1 VPHRLRP
8 PRPPLPRFA
17 VAWFPAFEGI
27 ERIEA
32 FRARHDPMAS
42 LVPAHLSLV
51 FPFGTAQSALQVA
64 THVQRVVSR
73 FPPIAV
79 TFRPVRL
86 FANEFVFLMATRGA
100 AAVVELHD
108 RLYTRSL
115 RTKLRRDLGY
125 EPHIT
130 IARNDDLA
138 ALERAHA
145 EAQEEFGHEFST
157 VMREVSVLAVA
168 QDGRIER
175 LRDIALHTL

>member
-1 VPHRLRP
+1 VPTRLRR

-17 VAWFPAFEGI
+17 VAWFPSFEGI
-27 ERIEA
+27 ERIES
-32 FRARHDPMAS
+32 FRAKHDPMAR
-42 LVPAHLSLV
+42 LVRAHLSLV
-51 FPFGTAQSALQVA
+51 FPFSTAQSALQVS

-115 RTKLRRDLGY
+115 RAKLRRDLSY

-130 IARNDDLA
+130 LARNADLA
-138 ALERAHA
+138 ALEGAFA
-145 EAQEEFGHEFST
+145 EALEQFGDELGA
-157 VMREVSVLAVA
+157 VMREVSVLAVGE
-168 QDGRIER
+168 DGRIER
-175 LRDIALHTL
+175 LRDIALDSA

>member
-1 VPHRLRP
+1 VPTRLRP

-17 VAWFPAFEGI
+17 VAWFPDFAGLEGI
-27 ERIEA
+27 EE
-32 FRARHDPMAS
+32 FRRRHDPAAA

-51 FPFGTAQSALQVA
+51 FPFATAQSALQVE

-73 FPPIAV
+73 HPPIAV
-79 TFRPVRL
+79 TFRPLRL

-115 RTKLRRDLGY
+115 RSKLRTDLGY

-130 IARNDDLA
+130 LARNAELA
-138 ALERAHA
+138 RVEAAYA
-145 EAQEEFGHEFST
+145 EAQELFGGEFSSMLRT
-157 VMREVSVLAVA
+157 VTVLAVA

-175 LRDIALHTL
+175 LKDIALNTA

>member
-1 VPHRLRP
+1 MPHRLRP

-17 VAWFPAFEGI
+17 VAWFPDFDGI

-32 FRARHDPMAS
+32 FRARHDPMAA

-51 FPFGTAQSALQVA
+51 FPFATAQSALQVG
-64 THVQRVVSR
+64 THVQRVVAR
-73 FPPIAV
+73 FPPVSV

-86 FANEFVFLMATRGA
+86 FANEFLFLMATRGA
-100 AAVVELHD
+100 AAVAELHD

-115 RTKLRRDLGY
+115 RTKLRHDLAY
-125 EPHIT
+125 EPHVT
-130 IARNDDLA
+130 LARNADLA

-145 EAQEEFGHEFST
+145 EAQDEFGGEFT
-157 VMREVSVLAVA
+157 AVMREVSLLAVG

>member
-1 VPHRLRP
+1 VPHRLRR

-17 VAWFPAFEGI
+17 VAWFPDFAGM
-27 ERIEA
+27 ERIED
-32 FRARHDPMAS
+32 FRQRHDPMAS
-42 LVPAHLSLV
+42 LVPAHLALV
-51 FPFGTAQSALQVA
+51 FPFATAQSALQVE

-73 FPPIAV
+73 HPPIAIA
-79 TFRPVRL
+79 FRPVRV

-115 RTKLRRDLGY
+115 RPQLRTDLGY

-130 IARNDDLA
+130 LARNAELA
-138 ALERAHA
+138 RVEAAYA
-145 EAQEEFGHEFST
+145 EAQELFGG
-157 VMREVSVLAVA
+157 EVSGVLRAVTVLAVG

-175 LRDIALHTL
+175 LKDIALNTA

>member
-1 VPHRLRP
+1 VPTRLRN

-17 VAWFPAFEGI
+17 VAWFPSFEGI
-27 ERIEA
+27 DRIEA
-32 FRARHDPMAS
+32 FRARHDPMAQ

-51 FPFGTAQSALQVA
+51 FPFATAQSALQVA
-64 THVQRVVSR
+64 THVQRIASR

-86 FANEFVFLMATRGA
+86 FANEFIFLMATRGA

-130 IARNDDLA
+130 IARNADLA
-138 ALERAHA
+138 ALERAFE
-145 EAQEEFGHEFST
+145 EAQDAFGHEFT
-157 VMREVSVLAVA
+157 GVIREVSLLAVRR
-168 QDGRIER
+168 DGRIER
-175 LRDIALHTL
+175 LRDIALHTA

>member
-1 VPHRLRP
+1 VPTRLRP

-27 ERIEA
+27 DRIEA

-64 THVQRVVSR
+64 THVQRVASR
-73 FPPIAV
+73 FPPVAL

-115 RTKLRRDLGY
+115 RSKLRRDLTY

-130 IARNDDLA
+130 IARNADIE

-145 EAQEEFGHEFST
+145 EAQDAFGCEFSA
-157 VMREVSVLAVA
+157 VMREVSLLAVSR
-168 QDGRIER
+168 DGRIER
-175 LRDIALHTL
+175 LKDIALHTA